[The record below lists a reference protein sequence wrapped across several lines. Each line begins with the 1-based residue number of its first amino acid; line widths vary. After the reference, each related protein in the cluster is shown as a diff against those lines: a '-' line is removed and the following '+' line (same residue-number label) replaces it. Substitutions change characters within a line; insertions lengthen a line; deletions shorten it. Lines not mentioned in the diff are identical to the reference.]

1 MAIIMTI
8 FFITV
13 FIIIVSGYQTTI
25 AVGLII
31 RNKGRGDGYQDY

>member
-13 FIIIVSGYQTTI
+13 FIIIVSGYQTI